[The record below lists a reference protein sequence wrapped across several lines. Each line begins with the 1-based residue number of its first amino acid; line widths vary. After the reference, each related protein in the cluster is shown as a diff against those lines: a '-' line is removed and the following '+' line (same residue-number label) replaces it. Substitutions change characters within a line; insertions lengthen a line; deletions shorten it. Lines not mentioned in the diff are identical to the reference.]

1 MKKILFIS
9 ACAAIIIFSS
19 CENEADK
26 QARTSVKEFTS
37 YVDSV
42 SKITPD
48 YSSDGGAW
56 QSIENGYKVKE
67 AKAIAVE
74 ANLKEGD
81 KKDIQDARTKYT
93 EYKTRVETEKAKYDE
108 KITQD
113 KKQKMRDS
121 LFGERK
127 ATDLAF
133 SWVDATNIVDVYKDF
148 VSKVNDNKD
157 SYSKQDW
164 DEIKMMK
171 ESLDKRKESIEN
183 TLNKKQK
190 LKIKELQGKFSAIK
204 VLS

>member
-1 MKKILFIS
+1 MKKILTI
-9 ACAAIIIFSS
+9 CAYAATIIFSS

-26 QARTSVKEFTS
+26 QAKASVKEFTS

-67 AKAIAVE
+67 AKATAVE
-74 ANLKEGD
+74 ASLKEGD
-81 KKDIQDARTKYT
+81 KKDIQDARNKYT
-93 EYKTRVETEKAKYDE
+93 EYKNRIETEKAKYDE
-108 KITQD
+108 KIAQD

-121 LFGERK
+121 LFGEGK

-133 SWVDATNIVDVYKDF
+133 SWVDASNIVDVYKDF

-164 DEIKMMK
+164 EEIKMMK
-171 ESLDKRKESIEN
+171 ESLDARRESIEN
-183 TLNKKQK
+183 TLSNKQK
-190 LKIKELQGKFSAIK
+190 LKIKELQGKYSAIK